1 MGMKRLWDYIRPS
14 LMAMIIGLVI
24 KSLGAFIELLLPEI
38 MARIIDEAV
47 PDRDLEQVL
56 ILGVWM
62 LVCSLLALWFN
73 VIANRNASST
83 SRDITRRIRHD
94 LFSHTLYLSC
104 KKTDD
109 YTIPSLD
116 SRLTSDTYN
125 VHQMLGMMQRMGI
138 RAPIIT
144 LGGLT
149 ICFMMD
155 ATLALVFLACI
166 PFIALLIYIRGA
178 KGIPLYTDVQ
188 RAVDDMS
195 GVVRENVQ
203 GIRVIKALSRTEYE
217 KNRYQNVNDTL
228 ARRQVKAG
236 LTMAIIQP
244 GMNLFLYLGMAGVI
258 LYGAYRVNAGLST
271 AGTILAFLSYFTL
284 MSKSMMAL
292 SRMFIMFSKGM
303 ASSRRIMEVLNT
315 STEQHWEK
323 KDYPSSDPS
332 FAIAFEDVSFSY
344 LKVKDNLEHITFHLK
359 PGETLGI
366 IGATGSGKSTI
377 LSLLL
382 RFYDTDHGAI
392 YIHGRDI
399 RTMDPSILRRMFGVV
414 MQNDFLFAGSIAE
427 NVQFGRS
434 VNDEET
440 EEALSLAEASDFS
453 KDMYRVLTSKG
464 TNLSGGQRQ
473 RVLLSRAFAAKP
485 EFLLLDDSSS
495 ALDYK
500 TDARLRKTLGEQFPN
515 TTKIIIAQRVSS
527 LQQCN
532 TIIVLDHGRVSGIG
546 THEQLLQNNKI
557 YADIAASQMGG
568 ALFE

>member
-1 MGMKRLWDYIRPS
+1 MKRLRDYIKPS
-14 LMAMIIGLVI
+14 LAAMGVGLLI

-47 PDRDLEQVL
+47 PAKDMRQVL
-56 ILGVWM
+56 FLGIWM

-104 KKTDD
+104 EKTDD

-149 ICFMMD
+149 ICFIMD
-155 ATLALVFLACI
+155 TTLALVFLACI
-166 PFIALLIYIRGA
+166 PFIAVLIYIRGA

-188 RAVDDMS
+188 RAVDDMG

-203 GIRVIKALSRTEYE
+203 GIRIIKALSRTNYE
-217 KNRYQNVNDTL
+217 KNRYQEVNTVL

-303 ASSRRIMEVLNT
+303 ASSKRIMEVLNT

-332 FAIAFEDVSFSY
+332 YAIAFEDVSFSY
-344 LKVKDNLEHITFHLK
+344 LKVKDNLQHISFHLR

-382 RFYDTDHGAI
+382 RFYDADEGAV
-392 YIHGRDI
+392 YIHGKDI
-399 RTMDPSILRRMFGVV
+399 RTMDPVQLRSMFGVV

-427 NVQFGRS
+427 NVRFGRS
-434 VNDEET
+434 VNDEAID
-440 EEALSLAEASDFS
+440 EALSRAHASDFTS
-453 KDMYRVLTSKG
+453 DMYRELTSTG

-473 RVLLSRAFAAKP
+473 RVLLSRAFASKP

-500 TDARLRKTLGEQFPN
+500 TDASLRKTLETQFAK
-515 TTKIIIAQRVSS
+515 TTS
-527 LQQCN
+527 LQQCHM
-532 TIIVLDHGRVSGIG
+532 ILVLDHGKIAGMG
-546 THEQLLQNNKI
+546 THEQLLRTNKI

>member
-1 MGMKRLWDYIRPS
+1 MKRLRDYIKPS
-14 LMAMIIGLVI
+14 LAAMGVGLLI

-47 PDRDLEQVL
+47 PAKDMRQVL
-56 ILGVWM
+56 FLGIWM

-104 KKTDD
+104 EKTDD

-116 SRLTSDTYN
+116 ARLTSDTYN

-149 ICFMMD
+149 ICFIMD
-155 ATLALVFLACI
+155 TTLALVFLACI
-166 PFIALLIYIRGA
+166 PFIAVLIYIRGA

-188 RAVDDMS
+188 RAVDDMG

-203 GIRVIKALSRTEYE
+203 GIRIIKALSRTDYE
-217 KNRYQNVNDTL
+217 KNRYQKVNTVL

-303 ASSRRIMEVLNT
+303 ASSKRIMEVLNT

-332 FAIAFEDVSFSY
+332 YAIAFEDVSFSY
-344 LKVKDNLEHITFHLK
+344 LKVKDNLQHISFHLR

-382 RFYDTDHGAI
+382 RFYDADEGAV
-392 YIHGRDI
+392 YIHGKDI
-399 RTMDPSILRRMFGVV
+399 RTMDPVQLRSMFGVV

-427 NVQFGRS
+427 NVRFGRS
-434 VNDEET
+434 VNDEEI
-440 EEALSLAEASDFS
+440 EEALSLAHASDFTS
-453 KDMYRVLTSKG
+453 DMYRELTSKG

-473 RVLLSRAFAAKP
+473 RVLLSRAFASKP

-500 TDARLRKTLGEQFPN
+500 TDASLRKTLETQFAK

-527 LQQCN
+527 LQQCHM
-532 TIIVLDHGRVSGIG
+532 ILVLDHGKIAGMG
-546 THEQLLQNNKI
+546 THEQLLRTNKI

>member
-1 MGMKRLWDYIRPS
+1 MKRLRDYIRPS
-14 LMAMIIGLVI
+14 LTAMSIGLLI

-47 PDRDLEQVL
+47 PAKDMRQVL
-56 ILGVWM
+56 LLGIWM
-62 LVCSLLALWFN
+62 IVCSLLALWFN
-73 VIANRNASST
+73 IIANRNASST

-104 KKTDD
+104 EKTDD

-144 LGGLT
+144 LGGLC

-155 ATLALVFLACI
+155 ATLALVFLGCI
-166 PFIALLIYIRGA
+166 PFIAVLIYIRGA

-188 RAVDDMS
+188 RAVDDMG

-203 GIRVIKALSRTEYE
+203 GIRIIKALSRTDYE
-217 KNRYQNVNDTL
+217 KNRYQEVNHAL
-228 ARRQVKAG
+228 EKRQVKAG

-315 STEQHWEK
+315 NTEQHWVK
-323 KDYPSSDPS
+323 KDYPSSLPLY
-332 FAIAFEDVSFSY
+332 AIAFEDVSFSY
-344 LKVKDNLEHITFHLK
+344 LKVKDNLEHISFHLK

-382 RFYDTDHGAI
+382 RFYDADEGTI
-392 YIHGRDI
+392 YIHGKDI
-399 RTMDPSILRRMFGVV
+399 RTIDPVKLRSMFGVV

-427 NVQFGRS
+427 NVRFGRN
-434 VNDEET
+434 VNDEEI
-440 EEALSLAEASDFS
+440 EEALALAHAGDFTN
-453 KDMYRVLTSKG
+453 DMYRELTSKG

-473 RVLLSRAFAAKP
+473 RVLLSRAFASKP

-500 TDARLRKTLGEQFPN
+500 TDASLRKTLETQFAK

-527 LQQCN
+527 LQQCHM
-532 TIIVLDHGRVSGIG
+532 IIVLDHGKISGIG
-546 THEQLLQNNKI
+546 SHEQLLRTNKI

>member
-1 MGMKRLWDYIRPS
+1 MKRLRDYIKPS
-14 LMAMIIGLVI
+14 LAAMGVGLLI

-47 PDRDLEQVL
+47 PAKDMRQVL
-56 ILGVWM
+56 FLGIWM

-104 KKTDD
+104 EKTDD

-149 ICFMMD
+149 ICFIMD
-155 ATLALVFLACI
+155 TTLALVFLACI
-166 PFIALLIYIRGA
+166 PFIAVLIYIRGA

-188 RAVDDMS
+188 RAVDDMG

-203 GIRVIKALSRTEYE
+203 GIRIIKALSRTDYE
-217 KNRYQNVNDTL
+217 KNRYQKVNTVL

-332 FAIAFEDVSFSY
+332 YAIAFEDVSFSY
-344 LKVKDNLEHITFHLK
+344 LKVKDNLQHISFHLR

-382 RFYDTDHGAI
+382 RFYDADEGAV
-392 YIHGRDI
+392 YIHGKDI
-399 RTMDPSILRRMFGVV
+399 RTMDPVQLRSMFGVV

-427 NVQFGRS
+427 NVRFGRS
-434 VNDEET
+434 VNDEEI
-440 EEALSLAEASDFS
+440 EEALSLAQAGDFTG
-453 KDMYRVLTSKG
+453 DMYRELTSKG

-473 RVLLSRAFAAKP
+473 RV
-485 EFLLLDDSSS
+485 
-495 ALDYK
+495 
-500 TDARLRKTLGEQFPN
+500 G
-515 TTKIIIAQRVSS
+515 IAQALLGDPSFMILDEPTVGLDPEERMHFRNLFSQNRQNLLKRSITYS
-527 LQQCN
+527 L
-532 TIIVLDHGRVSGIG
+532 
-546 THEQLLQNNKI
+546 
-557 YADIAASQMGG
+557 
-568 ALFE
+568 